1 MEVVLAIAAF
11 AVSVVAL
18 ISNFMTNRHESVSFK
33 DQVYDRF
40 AQMWFDMDQIFID
53 HPQMHKYFYRNYIT
67 GKYAE
72 LLEDHDD
79 FELGLCISEM
89 FSDVFQYSEPLEQ
102 YLTKEDR
109 ASYRDYKKMIMDA
122 PIVKKSKEVHSWH
135 ES

>member
-1 MEVVLAIAAF
+1 MEIILAVAAF

-53 HPQMHKYFYRNYIT
+53 HPQMHKYFYRNHIT

-72 LLEDHDD
+72 LSEDHDD

-122 PIVKKSKEVHSWH
+122 LIVKKSKEVHSWH

>member
-1 MEVVLAIAAF
+1 MKAC
-11 AVSVVAL
+11 
-18 ISNFMTNRHESVSFK
+18 H
-33 DQVYDRF
+33 
-40 AQMWFDMDQIFID
+40 
-53 HPQMHKYFYRNYIT
+53 RNYIT